1 MEQTA
6 FDTRQR
12 AAELLQEAAAIWRQ
26 SAHSDQLEGLE
37 RDPIFSLLITA
48 LAYQANETDSDIERL
63 KQDVIEEYTRLL
75 TPYEAGRPI
84 PATAVVEAALQHDVA
99 EMELTEQTAFFLE
112 DTKYQFIPLLRQ
124 RVINASVANL
134 VRLDGRRWKVD
145 ECGRIIPR

>member
-63 KQDVIEEYTRLL
+63 KQDVLEEYTRLL
-75 TPYEAGRPI
+75 TPYESGHPI
-84 PATAVVEAALQHDVA
+84 PATTVVEAA
-99 EMELTEQTAFFLE
+99 
-112 DTKYQFIPLLRQ
+112 
-124 RVINASVANL
+124 
-134 VRLDGRRWKVD
+134 
-145 ECGRIIPR
+145 